1 MLKSSFAVAGV
12 LTLAT
17 ASGSIAA
24 GFTGLAS
31 SPAAPSKLVE
41 RVHSV
46 YGAERSL
53 HARGYYDIRLER
65 PTLPYSFSAC
75 KRGIRYHLHVDYYGD
90 LVQIN
95 EIGRCGGYGY
105 HARRGYGGYRY
116 DD

>member
-1 MLKSSFAVAGV
+1 MLKSGFAVACV
-12 LTLAT
+12 LLLAT

-31 SPAAPSKLVE
+31 PPAATSKLIE
-41 RVHSV
+41 HVHSV

-65 PTLPYSFSAC
+65 PTLPYSFSPC
-75 KRGIRYHLHVDYYGD
+75 KRGLRYHLHVDYYGD

-105 HARRGYGGYRY
+105 ARRGYGGYRY